1 MNIVTLNSTSQLLD
15 IYRYRLGS
23 TKCVA
28 KPISYNP
35 LSKS

>member
-23 TKCVA
+23 SQQWVLL
-28 KPISYNP
+28 NV
-35 LSKS
+35 LQNL